1 MREIISNS
9 LSDHHHII
17 IKKIEL
23 KKAEAI
29 KRLIKIN
36 RGWFIQSIYG
46 EETDRMLWLLIQH
59 MDSDIAY
66 QKYILNILKKL
77 YPIGETS
84 KQNYAYLYDRIAINE
99 KRPQKYGTQ
108 FFFDKTLNRFVL
120 CEVAN
125 IDMLPELRKKMGL
138 IPIEEYEI
146 TLPSF

>member
-1 MREIISNS
+1 MLIVWFSSCAFS

-84 KQNYAYLYDRIAINE
+84 KQKAILALLVE
-99 KRPQKYGTQ
+99 KY
-108 FFFDKTLNRFVL
+108 FLDKSPF
-120 CEVAN
+120 A
-125 IDMLPELRKKMGL
+125 KM
-138 IPIEEYEI
+138 
-146 TLPSF
+146 T